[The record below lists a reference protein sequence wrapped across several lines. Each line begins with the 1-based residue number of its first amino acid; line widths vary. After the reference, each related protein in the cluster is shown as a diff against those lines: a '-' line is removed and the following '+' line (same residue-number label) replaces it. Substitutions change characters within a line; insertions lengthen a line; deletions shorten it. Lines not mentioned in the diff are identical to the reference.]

1 MNFNVDHPKVSR
13 FTKQIGGLLG
23 PFEGMNER
31 IMPYKEQKHANGSR
45 FGVIYR
51 RKKPTIFYL
60 FSTERPSRGQGKVPL
75 TDSTKEI

>member
-13 FTKQIGGLLG
+13 FTKQISGLLG

-51 RKKPTIFYL
+51 RKKTPY
-60 FSTERPSRGQGKVPL
+60 STFLARKGPL
-75 TDSTKEI
+75 EAKAKCH